1 MIDIEYDVF
10 DAVYS
15 VLCEAESG
23 EEPLVPVGNLSG
35 VYVPAPESF
44 PFVMLIEMDNTTD
57 SARRSTAINEDF
69 ANVTYSADIF
79 AMDKDEC
86 KRIASALDDKMISLG
101 FTRISAPYL
110 LNLEDPSIH
119 RKTAR
124 YSAKVDQNKVIYKR

>member
-10 DAVYS
+10 NAVYS
-15 VLCEAESG
+15 VLCEAG
-23 EEPLVPVGNLSG
+23 TGQTPLVPVGNLSG

-44 PFVMLIEMDNTTD
+44 PFVMLIEMDNSTDTT
-57 SARRSTAINEDF
+57 RRSTATTEDF

-86 KRIASALDDKMISLG
+86 KQIASALDDKMISLG
-101 FTRISAPYL
+101 FSRISAPYL
-110 LNLEDPSIH
+110 LNVEDPRIH

-124 YSAKVDQNKVIYKR
+124 YSAKVDQNKVIYRR

>member
-15 VLCEAESG
+15 VLCEAEEG
-23 EEPLVPVGNLSG
+23 ETPLVPVGNLSG

-44 PFVMLIEMDNTTD
+44 PFVMLIEMDNATD
-57 SARRSTAINEDF
+57 TVRKSTATNEDF
-69 ANVTYSADIF
+69 ANVTYSADVF

-86 KRIASALDDKMISLG
+86 KRIASALDERMIQLG
-101 FTRISAPYL
+101 FVRTSSPYL
-110 LNLEDPSIH
+110 LNLDDPSIH

-124 YSAKVDQNKVIYKR
+124 YAAKVDQNKVIYRR